1 MQAIKLPTQPP
12 SSPHPILNLSFRV
25 FFSGAAVFAVLIMTL
40 WAFVF
45 TGHTDIAAQT
55 LNPLYWHGH
64 EMIYG
69 YALAVVAGF
78 LLTAVQTWTGVKMPY
93 GYKLLAI
100 FSYWLIARLSWLAF
114 GLGLDVGAGLLLLAA
129 IFDMLFVA
137 SMAWVVFR
145 AVLQVKQYKQMGILA
160 KLALLTL
167 GNGLCYWGIFANDMT
182 VTKIGVYLG
191 FYLIIGLVLTI
202 GRRVVPFFIER
213 GLAYDGIDVKVRNSK
228 WQDVLSLVFF
238 LTFFITDLFYP
249 NKYLLTITALGVAIV
264 NLIRLAGWY
273 HPKIWQKPLL
283 WSLYLAFLGM
293 CLSFVLYALQPW
305 LGFSHSL
312 AVHALSIAGVGMMA
326 LAMMAR
332 VSLGHTG
339 RNIHQPPKM
348 VNVMFAL
355 MVLVFVSRAF
365 LPIIAVEHYLL
376 WVMIAQ
382 GAWISCFVLFCIS
395 YLPIL
400 SKPRPDGLFG

>member
-1 MQAIKLPTQPP
+1 
-12 SSPHPILNLSFRV
+12 
-25 FFSGAAVFAVLIMTL
+25 
-40 WAFVF
+40 
-45 TGHTDIAAQT
+45 
-55 LNPLYWHGH
+55 
-64 EMIYG
+64 MIYG

-114 GLGLDVGAGLLLLAA
+114 GLGLDIGAGLLLLAA

-145 AVLQVKQYKQMGILA
+145 AVLQVKQYKRMGILA

-238 LTFFITDLFYP
+238 LTFF
-249 NKYLLTITALGVAIV
+249 K
-264 NLIRLAGWY
+264 
-273 HPKIWQKPLL
+273 
-283 WSLYLAFLGM
+283 S
-293 CLSFVLYALQPW
+293 
-305 LGFSHSL
+305 
-312 AVHALSIAGVGMMA
+312 
-326 LAMMAR
+326 
-332 VSLGHTG
+332 
-339 RNIHQPPKM
+339 
-348 VNVMFAL
+348 
-355 MVLVFVSRAF
+355 
-365 LPIIAVEHYLL
+365 
-376 WVMIAQ
+376 
-382 GAWISCFVLFCIS
+382 
-395 YLPIL
+395 
-400 SKPRPDGLFG
+400 